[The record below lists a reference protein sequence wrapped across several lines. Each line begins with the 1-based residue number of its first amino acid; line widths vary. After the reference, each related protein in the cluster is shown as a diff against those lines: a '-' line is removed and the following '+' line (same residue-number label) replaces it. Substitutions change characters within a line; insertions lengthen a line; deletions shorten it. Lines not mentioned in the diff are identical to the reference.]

1 MLSKINIVGNCML
14 EIPFALLKCT
24 WEFFDKNFT
33 GGLVTHLYMYF
44 LSPKEHLTWGDQT
57 AGLRDL

>member
-1 MLSKINIVGNCML
+1 ML

-24 WEFFDKNFT
+24 WEFIDKNFT